1 MFEESIFEWD
11 SEKARLIAEKHGI
24 DIGSVKRLFAD
35 PFRVVQ
41 YDENH
46 SGLEDNSG
54 RGQRDFVCGLYGA
67 GRKNPHNYSQGSNV
81 GREED
86 LLWLKQK
93 RGLVYPL
100 KG

>member
-1 MFEESIFEWD
+1 MLEEPIFEWD

-46 SGLEDNSG
+46 SGLEDRWQTLGVVNG
-54 RGQRDFVCGLYGA
+54 VLFAVYTE
-67 GRKNPHNYSQGSNV
+67 
-81 GREED
+81 REE
-86 LLWLKQK
+86 KIRIITAREATSEERRVYYGSSK
-93 RGLVYPL
+93 RGAWFIP
-100 KG
+100 